1 VDDGSEFPRLPA
13 FVDREEL
20 GIGSPTPL
28 SRRSFKE
35 QVLYTKIRNL
45 APKYWSFLDDMNS
58 LQMARVKRKSDE

>member
-1 VDDGSEFPRLPA
+1 
-13 FVDREEL
+13 L